1 MRQEATINRNSIT
14 VNFTIKYCNNA
25 ESLLDSD
32 GFKRIMTAF
41 LEKLE
46 ERKFQFIHT

>member
-46 ERKFQFIHT
+46 RRG